1 MRKIFDINLIQQNDI
16 NMGITC
22 RGDTLVSPSDK
33 GSFSG
38 KDIKGQV
45 MPAGMGITYT
55 PIAGSNDIEST
66 LLLKTDDGVY
76 IIMEMRAFLNM
87 EDCVEQRL
95 MEGDRVDPDEYYF
108 KGTVR
113 FRTDHDLYKW
123 LERKVCVCVTEIINW
138 EELKISVYM
147 V

>member
-45 MPAGMGITYT
+45 MPTGMGITYT
-55 PIAGSNDIEST
+55 PIAGSHDIEST
-66 LLLKTDDGVY
+66 LLLKTDDGV
-76 IIMEMRAFLNM
+76 
-87 EDCVEQRL
+87 
-95 MEGDRVDPDEYYF
+95 
-108 KGTVR
+108 
-113 FRTDHDLYKW
+113 
-123 LERKVCVCVTEIINW
+123 
-138 EELKISVYM
+138 
-147 V
+147 

>member
-1 MRKIFDINLIQQNDI
+1 
-16 NMGITC
+16 MGITC

-45 MPAGMGITYT
+45 MPTGMGITYT

-95 MEGDRVDPDEYYF
+95 MEGDHVDPD
-108 KGTVR
+108 
-113 FRTDHDLYKW
+113 
-123 LERKVCVCVTEIINW
+123 VTEIINW

>member
-45 MPAGMGITYT
+45 MPTGNGDESFSQYGRLCGTKTY
-55 PIAGSNDIEST
+55 G
-66 LLLKTDDGVY
+66 G
-76 IIMEMRAFLNM
+76 
-87 EDCVEQRL
+87 
-95 MEGDRVDPDEYYF
+95 
-108 KGTVR
+108 
-113 FRTDHDLYKW
+113 
-123 LERKVCVCVTEIINW
+123 
-138 EELKISVYM
+138 
-147 V
+147 